1 MSGIFEP
8 KMEGPAIVAL
18 LVVGFV
24 TVYLAAKRFEAVQRR
39 KGRWDKYGPIHPTKG
54 PSRTGYWGSG
64 MSERLEVTGQYV
76 PRPIPR
82 ELPPEAEHQHK
93 QVD

>member
-1 MSGIFEP
+1 
-8 KMEGPAIVAL
+8 MEGPVIVAL

-64 MSERLEVTGQYV
+64 MSERLEVTGQV
-76 PRPIPR
+76 SPRPIKR
-82 ELPPEAEHQHK
+82 ELPVEFDPPRK
-93 QVD
+93 D